1 MWTGSGSN
9 SKTSQ
14 TMKKQWLQTNTSLP
28 LLTWICIEPNSK
40 AHFIAKKNLLW
51 RDSAHS
57 GWRFYAALFAT
68 AWHRQKLQGKFWTPL
83 GIPWYSTIPLSH
95 LYIYISLPKME
106 FEELQICNWQKFFSL
121 GSVFQSMQIFMIVCG
136 HRLGCSFRSSSLGSE
151 KVTNKLTALAMYD
164 RNNTNPWSH

>member
-1 MWTGSGSN
+1 MVANKHFVATADLNLYWTKFKS
-9 SKTSQ
+9 TFYSQ
-14 TMKKQWLQTNTSLP
+14 KELTMTWFSSQWLKVLCSTLCYGLASSETSRKILNP
-28 LLTWICIEPNSK
+28 LRYSMVFHHPLIS
-40 AHFIAKKNLLW
+40 FI
-51 RDSAHS
+51 
-57 GWRFYAALFAT
+57 Y
-68 AWHRQKLQGKFWTPL
+68 
-83 GIPWYSTIPLSH
+83 I
-95 LYIYISLPKME
+95 YIYISLPKME